1 MNCISDLLRNTLTC
15 FGMLVWPFAV
25 LLFQECSVFLLSSM
39 DVLPELPG
47 LARLSPFGQPHT

>member
-25 LLFQECSVFLLSSM
+25 QLFQECFYCRP
-39 DVLPELPG
+39 DGCPPE